1 MLLRKGL
8 KQPRQILL
16 ANTDPGVSNL
26 KAKARVGC
34 TIQPARHPSLLG
46 KLERIVQ
53 QIRQG
58 LSQAI
63 FVEDYG
69 GARRV
74 DGTAQRDTFAL
85 SYDSEV
91 RKQML
96 KDRKSVV

>member
-1 MLLRKGL
+1 
-8 KQPRQILL
+8 
-16 ANTDPGVSNL
+16 
-26 KAKARVGC
+26 
-34 TIQPARHPSLLG
+34 
-46 KLERIVQ
+46 
-53 QIRQG
+53 

-91 RKQML
+91 R
-96 KDRKSVV
+96 